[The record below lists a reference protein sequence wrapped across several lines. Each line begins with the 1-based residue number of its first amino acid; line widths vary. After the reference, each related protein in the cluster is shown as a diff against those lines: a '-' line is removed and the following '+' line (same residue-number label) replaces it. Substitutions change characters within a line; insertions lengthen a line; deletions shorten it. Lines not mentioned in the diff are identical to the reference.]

1 MGRLRSATGGAF
13 RRSFILTSLVCLLSP
28 ALLAQIKG
36 VAASVTSPNFGGHG
50 NRTGMPASVTSLG
63 PNGFRNNQTFPN
75 ACCVNPLFPSQPFPS
90 QDFGRHRHSPFFRGG
105 FPVYG
110 VPYMP
115 VIIEQPAIGGNVDDT
130 MEREEYLGG
139 PTIFDR
145 RGPGTPRRS
154 EPMVSSERREE
165 AQPAAQEQPAPGM
178 EAEPVADQPATL
190 LVFKDG
196 QELEVQNY
204 AIVGD
209 TLYDMTPGHKRR
221 IALAELDL
229 SATAK
234 QNDDR
239 GIDFRLPPNSR
250 EN

>member
-1 MGRLRSATGGAF
+1 MVPV
-13 RRSFILTSLVCLLSP
+13 SLLCLFLSP
-28 ALLAQIKG
+28 ALLAQING

-50 NRTGMPASVTSLG
+50 NRTGGMPASVTSLG

-90 QDFGRHRHSPFFRGG
+90 PDFGRRRHSPFFRGG

-115 VIIEQPAIGGNVDDT
+115 VIIEQPGIGGNVDDT

-154 EPMVSSERREE
+154 EAVVSSERREE
-165 AQPAAQEQPAPGM
+165 AQPALAEPTAPVA
-178 EAEPVADQPATL
+178 EAEPVADQPSTL

-196 QELEVQNY
+196 QEVEVQNY

-229 SATAK
+229 DATAK

-239 GIDFRLPPNSR
+239 GIDFRLPPTPRAN
-250 EN
+250 